1 MLEHISNLGDTL
13 GTLLGVC
20 DLTVEVFGTPS
31 SEIVA
36 ALKDFQPISN
46 RRIRVF
52 SLCAWNH
59 RSPDKADG
67 PVMVSIRYRFLGLDA
82 VSHLRA

>member
-31 SEIVA
+31 SEIMA
-36 ALKDFQPISN
+36 ALKDFSPIMY
-46 RRIRVF
+46 
-52 SLCAWNH
+52 
-59 RSPDKADG
+59 SPYQ
-67 PVMVSIRYRFLGLDA
+67 SI
-82 VSHLRA
+82 